1 MANQQKKP
9 FGALGEIMTAAMNGD
24 YSAQYNKVQQAAIK
38 RRQRSTQKLAKED
51 ERHTQ
56 NKPERTVHARIPKNR
71 RSFTMPFGLRIVP
84 QNNRGLVETLG
95 KYKRSVDPGSHFY
108 FPFFQKIRNVSL
120 AMEPLALPNY
130 SIITKDNADVSA
142 SLTLNF
148 HITDPVKYQYE
159 NTDSVESMAQLVR
172 GHLRDIIGRMD
183 LNEAL
188 GSTAKINQE
197 LTLAIGDLTNT
208 YGINVDRINIDELT
222 PSRAIQ
228 EAMDKQLTADRERVA
243 TIAKAE
249 GEAKSIELTTK
260 AKNDALMAT
269 AKAEADA
276 TKTRANAERYRIDTV
291 QAGLAE
297 ATDKYF
303 QNQSIN
309 AFSDLAKSNTN
320 MVVVPSDS
328 SDEFGKIPV
337 IGKLLG
343 TKDDQPHNL

>member
-1 MANQQKKP
+1 
-9 FGALGEIMTAAMNGD
+9 
-24 YSAQYNKVQQAAIK
+24 
-38 RRQRSTQKLAKED
+38 
-51 ERHTQ
+51 
-56 NKPERTVHARIPKNR
+56 
-71 RSFTMPFGLRIVP
+71 MPFGLKIVP
-84 QNNRGLVETLG
+84 QNNQGLVETLG
-95 KYKRSVDPGSHFY
+95 KYRSSVESGLHLY
-108 FPFFQKIRNVSL
+108 IPFIQKIRKVSL
-120 AMEPLALPNY
+120 AMEPLSLPNY

-148 HITDPVKYQYE
+148 HVTDGVKYQYE

-197 LTLAIGDLTNT
+197 LALAIGDLTNT

-222 PSRAIQ
+222 PSKAIQ

-276 TKTRANAERYRIDTV
+276 TQTRADAERYRIDTI
-291 QAGLAE
+291 QAGLSNAD
-297 ATDKYF
+297 DKYF

-309 AFSDLAKSNTN
+309 AFSDLAKSATN
-320 MVVVPSDS
+320 LVVAPNDNVS
-328 SDEFGKIPV
+328 EFGKLPV
-337 IGKLLG
+337 VGKLLG
-343 TKDDQPHNL
+343 EGIKKA

>member
-1 MANQQKKP
+1 MP
-9 FGALGEIMTAAMNGD
+9 LGL
-24 YSAQYNKVQQAAIK
+24 K
-38 RRQRSTQKLAKED
+38 
-51 ERHTQ
+51 
-56 NKPERTVHARIPKNR
+56 
-71 RSFTMPFGLRIVP
+71 IVP
-84 QNNRGLVETLG
+84 QNNLGLVETLG
-95 KYKRSVDPGSHFY
+95 KYKHSVDSGLHFY
-108 FPFFQKIRNVSL
+108 VPVFQRIRKVSL
-120 AMEPLALPNY
+120 AMRPLALPNY

-142 SLTLNF
+142 SVTLNY
-148 HITDPVKYQYE
+148 HVTDGAKYQYE

-197 LTLAIGDLTNT
+197 LSLAIGDLTNT

-222 PSRAIQ
+222 PSKAIQ

-276 TKTRANAERYRIDTV
+276 TKTRADAEKFRIDTI
-291 QAGLAE
+291 QAALTE
-297 ATDKYF
+297 VDDKYF
-303 QNQSIN
+303 QNQSIQ
-309 AFSDLAKSNTN
+309 AYSELANSPANL
-320 MVVVPSDS
+320 VVVPN
-328 SDEFGKIPV
+328 ENAAEYGKIPV
-337 IGKLLG
+337 LGKLLD
-343 TKDDQPHNL
+343 KA

>member
-1 MANQQKKP
+1 M
-9 FGALGEIMTAAMNGD
+9 ALG
-24 YSAQYNKVQQAAIK
+24 IK
-38 RRQRSTQKLAKED
+38 
-51 ERHTQ
+51 
-56 NKPERTVHARIPKNR
+56 
-71 RSFTMPFGLRIVP
+71 IVP
-84 QNNRGLVETLG
+84 QNNLGLVETLG
-95 KYKRSVDPGSHFY
+95 KYRRSVESGLHFY
-108 FPFFQKIRNVSL
+108 IPLIQKIRKVSL

-142 SLTLNF
+142 SVTLNY
-148 HITDPVKYQYE
+148 HVTNGVKYQYE
-159 NTDSVESMAQLVR
+159 NTDSVESMAQLVH

-197 LTLAIGDLTNT
+197 LALAIGDLTNT

-222 PSRAIQ
+222 PSQAIQ

-276 TKTRANAERYRIDTV
+276 TKTRADAERYRIDTV
-291 QAGLAE
+291 QTGLAG
-297 ATDKYF
+297 ADDKYF

-309 AFSDLAKSNTN
+309 AFAELATSSANL
-320 MVVVPSDS
+320 VVVPTDS
-328 SDEFGKIPV
+328 ASEY
-337 IGKLLG
+337 GKLPVVGQLLKKG
-343 TKDDQPHNL
+343 AK

>member
-1 MANQQKKP
+1 M
-9 FGALGEIMTAAMNGD
+9 LGF
-24 YSAQYNKVQQAAIK
+24 K
-38 RRQRSTQKLAKED
+38 
-51 ERHTQ
+51 
-56 NKPERTVHARIPKNR
+56 
-71 RSFTMPFGLRIVP
+71 IVP
-84 QNNRGLVETLG
+84 QNNQGLIETLG
-95 KYKRSVDPGSHFY
+95 RYRHSVESGLHFY
-108 FPFFQKIRNVSL
+108 LPFFQKIRNVSL

-148 HITDPVKYQYE
+148 HVTDAVKYQYE

-222 PSRAIQ
+222 PSKAIQ
-228 EAMDKQLTADRERVA
+228 AAMDKQLTADREKVA
-243 TIAKAE
+243 AIAQAE
-249 GEAKSIELTTK
+249 GEARSIQLTNK

-269 AKAEADA
+269 ASAEATA
-276 TKTRANAERYRIDTV
+276 TRTRADAERYRIDTV
-291 QAGLAE
+291 QAGLAN
-297 ATDKYF
+297 ADDKYF

-309 AFSDLAKSNTN
+309 AFSQLANSNANTI
-320 MVVVPSDS
+320 VVPNDGA
-328 SDEFGKIPV
+328 DQFGKLPIV
-337 IGKLLG
+337 GKLLEKG
-343 TKDDQPHNL
+343 ANN

>member
-1 MANQQKKP
+1 
-9 FGALGEIMTAAMNGD
+9 
-24 YSAQYNKVQQAAIK
+24 
-38 RRQRSTQKLAKED
+38 
-51 ERHTQ
+51 
-56 NKPERTVHARIPKNR
+56 
-71 RSFTMPFGLRIVP
+71 
-84 QNNRGLVETLG
+84 
-95 KYKRSVDPGSHFY
+95 
-108 FPFFQKIRNVSL
+108 
-120 AMEPLALPNY
+120 MEPLALPNY

>member
-1 MANQQKKP
+1 M
-9 FGALGEIMTAAMNGD
+9 LGF
-24 YSAQYNKVQQAAIK
+24 K
-38 RRQRSTQKLAKED
+38 
-51 ERHTQ
+51 
-56 NKPERTVHARIPKNR
+56 
-71 RSFTMPFGLRIVP
+71 IVP
-84 QNNRGLVETLG
+84 QNNQGLVETLG
-95 KYKRSVDPGSHFY
+95 RYGHSVESGLHFY
-108 FPFFQKIRNVSL
+108 LPFFQKIRNVSL

-148 HITDPVKYQYE
+148 HVTDAVKYQYE

-222 PSRAIQ
+222 PSKAIQ
-228 EAMDKQLTADRERVA
+228 AAMDKQLTADREKVA
-243 TIAKAE
+243 AIAQAE
-249 GEAKSIELTTK
+249 GEARSIQLTNK

-269 AKAEADA
+269 ASAEATA
-276 TKTRANAERYRIDTV
+276 TRTRADAERYRIDTV
-291 QAGLAE
+291 QAGLAN
-297 ATDKYF
+297 ADDKYF

-309 AFSDLAKSNTN
+309 AFSQLANSNANTI
-320 MVVVPSDS
+320 VVPNDGA
-328 SDEFGKIPV
+328 DQFGKLPIV
-337 IGKLLG
+337 GKLLEKG
-343 TKDDQPHNL
+343 ANN